1 MVFCPLIRQL
11 SYFLSSVLT
20 VNRYSCRLW
29 GTYLMY
35 DVVIHHMNDA
45 GLMGEAGL
53 VDKASFLSFWTRVI
67 FLLFSDDVKHDVTQ
81 Q

>member
-1 MVFCPLIRQL
+1 
-11 SYFLSSVLT
+11 
-20 VNRYSCRLW
+20 
-29 GTYLMY
+29 MY
-35 DVVIHHMNDA
+35 DVVVHHINDA
-45 GLMGEAGL
+45 GLMGKAGL